1 VRAAVGEALAPVQ
14 QAFRNIE
21 RRLDDLERRPVA
33 VAPLPTAAIPGATAH
48 MRPPQATVPGGAAAP
63 GAAALPVSMP
73 PIPITVASLVP
84 RAPLLDVAAIERDAN
99 IQIEGAL
106 DGRRRKVRLAVTF
119 VLLLLVV
126 FGGLFAALA
135 YSYAPHP
142 STFAPSTRSG
152 ERLGQGSLTSK
163 GASLFV

>member
-1 VRAAVGEALAPVQ
+1 
-14 QAFRNIE
+14 
-21 RRLDDLERRPVA
+21 
-33 VAPLPTAAIPGATAH
+33 
-48 MRPPQATVPGGAAAP
+48 
-63 GAAALPVSMP
+63 MP
-73 PIPITVASLVP
+73 PIPITVASIAP
-84 RAPLLDVAAIERDAN
+84 RAPILDVAAIERDAS
-99 IQIEGAL
+99 IHIDGAI

-152 ERLGQGSLTSK
+152 ESR
-163 GASLFV
+163 FV